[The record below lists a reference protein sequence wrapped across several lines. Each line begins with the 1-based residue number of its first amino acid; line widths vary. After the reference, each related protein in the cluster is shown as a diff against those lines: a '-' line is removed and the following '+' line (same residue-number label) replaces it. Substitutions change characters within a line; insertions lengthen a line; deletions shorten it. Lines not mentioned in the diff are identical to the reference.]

1 MNSDE
6 GNELTPISKSSEI
19 LFSIISTFSPKIKL
33 FKGHGTGHIWE
44 MKSIELRIWNI
55 KAIQAKNFK

>member
-44 MKSIELRIWNI
+44 MKSIELRI
-55 KAIQAKNFK
+55 